1 MANSPYRYL
10 NKVLLKGRLG
20 KDPEL
25 RFMPSGDP
33 VCNFSIA
40 TRSGRH
46 VEWHKIVAYEKL
58 AEYANAVFA
67 TGDFVYVEA
76 EIRTRE
82 FLTAEDKANNRKPR
96 KVLELIAGELHLL
109 AKRGE
114 GDGEEEDDSD
124 GGRLD
129 SDRAPALQA
138 EGGAAAAG
146 PDNQKTEGGGE
157 AGGLPSYV

>member
-40 TRSGRH
+40 TRSGKH

-58 AEYANAVFA
+58 AEYVNAAFA

-82 FLTAEDKANNRKPR
+82 FQTAEDKANNRKPR
-96 KVLELIAGELHLL
+96 KVLELIAGEAHLL

-114 GDGEEEDDSD
+114 SNEAADDDLPAAGDGEGS
-124 GGRLD
+124 
-129 SDRAPALQA
+129 AP
-138 EGGAAAAG
+138 AAAA
-146 PDNQKTEGGGE
+146 PDTQGGDD
-157 AGGLPSYV
+157 ASGLPKYI

>member
-1 MANSPYRYL
+1 MANSPYRYM

-20 KDPEL
+20 KDPDL

-40 TRSGRH
+40 TRSGKH

-58 AEYANAVFA
+58 AEYVKEVFA

-82 FLTAEDKANNRKPR
+82 FQTAEDKANNRKPR
-96 KVLELIAGELHLL
+96 KVLELIASEAHLL
-109 AKRGE
+109 ARRGDGSDSADDEIPAAGE
-114 GDGEEEDDSD
+114 GEGFAPPAASTDTQGDSD
-124 GGRLD
+124 A
-129 SDRAPALQA
+129 S
-138 EGGAAAAG
+138 
-146 PDNQKTEGGGE
+146 
-157 AGGLPSYV
+157 GLPKYV